1 MSPLSEQLLAKLACP
16 ACTGPLEYKAEN
28 AWLDCMSCKLRYRIV
43 DDIPVLLIEE
53 ANPIQ

>member
-1 MSPLSEQLLAKLACP
+1 MTPLSPQLLSKLACP
-16 ACTGPLEYKAEN
+16 ACTGPLEYKTEN

-43 DDIPVLLIEE
+43 DDIPVLLIDE